1 MVMYLFICLS
11 LYILNNLTNSL
22 YLTNTNY
29 KIIIS
34 LIKNPSTSLYQRE
47 KINKIMYHSYENW
60 AVSKAIEFKK
70 KHNYKCRDIQ
80 NAELFLYTKYALYK
94 SIVKYNGQI
103 PFINYS
109 TIYISASLNDAITD
123 RFSLSILPKSYRKKS
138 KANFTL
144 DEKNSYNKLL
154 HVRMVDSNYDN
165 KLSFLSQDYK
175 KPYEYNEGID
185 KIYYQNKINN
195 IWNMINKFE
204 PFTKR
209 VYHLKYDYEFNK
221 IRTNKE
227 ISVLMACS
235 EEYVRQKLINSQK
248 LETIYESIL

>member
-1 MVMYLFICLS
+1 MQILKYFLS
-11 LYILNNLTNSL
+11 SLLIFNNFTNSL
-22 YLTNTNY
+22 YLTNENY

-34 LIKNPSTSLYQRE
+34 LIKNPLTSFYQRE
-47 KINKIMYHSYENW
+47 KINKIMYHCYENW
-60 AVSKAIEFKK
+60 AVSKAVEFKK

-80 NAELFLYTKYALYK
+80 NTELFLYTKYALYK

-144 DEKNSYNKLL
+144 HEINNYNKLL
-154 HVRMVDSNYDN
+154 HVKIIDSNYDN
-165 KLSFLSQDYK
+165 KLSFLK
-175 KPYEYNEGID
+175 KKEYESSEGID
-185 KIYYQNKINN
+185 TNYYDSKMCEIWNIINN
-195 IWNMINKFE
+195 FD
-204 PFTKR
+204 PFVKR
-209 VYHLKYDYEFNK
+209 IYHLKYDYEFNK

-227 ISVLMACS
+227 ISVLMVCS
-235 EEYVRQKLINSQK
+235 EEYIRKKLTDSQK
-248 LETIYESIL
+248 LESIYESIL

>member
-1 MVMYLFICLS
+1 MQILRYLLS
-11 LYILNNLTNSL
+11 SLLIFNKFTNSL
-22 YLTNTNY
+22 YLTNENY

-34 LIKNPSTSLYQRE
+34 LIKNPLTTSYQRE

-60 AVSKAIEFKK
+60 AVKKALEFKQ
-70 KHNYKCRDIQ
+70 KHSYKCRDIQ

-109 TIYISASLNDAITD
+109 MIYISASLNDAITD
-123 RFSLSILPKSYRKKS
+123 RFSLSILPKNYRRKS
-138 KANFTL
+138 KRNFNL
-144 DEKNSYNKLL
+144 DEINNYNRLL
-154 HVRMVDSNYDN
+154 HVKMIDSNYDN
-165 KLSFLSQDYK
+165 KLSFLK
-175 KPYEYNEGID
+175 KKGYESSEGID
-185 KIYYQNKINN
+185 KNYYDSKMNSIWNVINN
-195 IWNMINKFE
+195 FD

-209 VYHLKYDYEFNK
+209 VYQLKYDYEFNK
-221 IRTNKE
+221 IRTNKA
-227 ISVLMACS
+227 ICHLRACS

>member
-1 MVMYLFICLS
+1 MQISRYFLSCL
-11 LYILNNLTNSL
+11 LILNKFITSL
-22 YLTNTNY
+22 YLTNENY

-34 LIKNPSTSLYQRE
+34 LIKNPSTTSHQRE

-60 AVSKAIEFKK
+60 AVKKAVEFKQ
-70 KHNYKCRDIQ
+70 KHIYKCRDIQ

-94 SIVKYNGQI
+94 SIVKYNGKI

-109 TIYISASLNDAITD
+109 MIYISASLNDAITD

-138 KANFTL
+138 KTNFTSH
-144 DEKNSYNKLL
+144 EINNYNRLL
-154 HVRMVDSNYDN
+154 HVKMIDSNYDN
-165 KLSFLSQDYK
+165 KLSFLK
-175 KPYEYNEGID
+175 KKGDESSEGINTN
-185 KIYYQNKINN
+185 YYDSKMYEIWNIINN
-195 IWNMINKFE
+195 FD

-209 VYHLKYDYEFNK
+209 VYQLKYDYEFNK

-227 ISVLMACS
+227 ISVLMSCS

-248 LETIYESIL
+248 LKAICESI

>member
-1 MVMYLFICLS
+1 MQISRYFLSSLLIYTKFI
-11 LYILNNLTNSL
+11 NSL
-22 YLTNTNY
+22 YLTNENY

-34 LIKNPSTSLYQRE
+34 LIKNPLTKSYQRE
-47 KINKIMYHSYENW
+47 KINKIMYYSYENW
-60 AVSKAIEFKK
+60 AVKKAFEFKK
-70 KHNYKCRDIQ
+70 KHSYKCRDIQ

-109 TIYISASLNDAITD
+109 MIYISASLNDAITD
-123 RFSLSILPKSYRKKS
+123 RFSLSILPKNYRRKS
-138 KANFTL
+138 KRNFTL
-144 DEKNSYNKLL
+144 DEINNYNRLL
-154 HVRMVDSNYDN
+154 HVKMIDSNYDN
-165 KLSFLSQDYK
+165 KLSFLK
-175 KPYEYNEGID
+175 KKGYESSEGID
-185 KIYYQNKINN
+185 NNYYDSKMNSIWNIINN
-195 IWNMINKFE
+195 FD

-209 VYHLKYDYEFNK
+209 VYQLKYDYEFNK

-235 EEYVRQKLINSQK
+235 EEYIRKKITDSQK

>member
-1 MVMYLFICLS
+1 MQISKYFLS
-11 LYILNNLTNSL
+11 SLLIFNKFTNSL
-22 YLTNTNY
+22 YLTNENY

-34 LIKNPSTSLYQRE
+34 LIKNPLTTSYQRE

-60 AVSKAIEFKK
+60 AVKKALEFKQ
-70 KHNYKCRDIQ
+70 KHSYKCRDIQ

-109 TIYISASLNDAITD
+109 MIYISASLNDAITD
-123 RFSLSILPKSYRKKS
+123 RFSLSILPKNYRRKS
-138 KANFTL
+138 KRNFNL
-144 DEKNSYNKLL
+144 DEINNYNRLL
-154 HVRMVDSNYDN
+154 HVKMIDSNYDN
-165 KLSFLSQDYK
+165 KLSFLK
-175 KPYEYNEGID
+175 KKGYESSEGID
-185 KIYYQNKINN
+185 NNYYDSKMNSIWNVINN
-195 IWNMINKFE
+195 FD

-209 VYHLKYDYEFNK
+209 IYQLKYDYEFNK

-227 ISVLMACS
+227 ISLLMACS

>member
-1 MVMYLFICLS
+1 MQISKYFLS
-11 LYILNNLTNSL
+11 SLLIFNKFTNSL
-22 YLTNTNY
+22 YLTNENY

-34 LIKNPSTSLYQRE
+34 LIKNPLTTSYQRE

-60 AVSKAIEFKK
+60 AVKKALEFKQ
-70 KHNYKCRDIQ
+70 KHSYKCRDIQ

-109 TIYISASLNDAITD
+109 MIYISASLNDAMTD
-123 RFSLSILPKSYRKKS
+123 RFSLSILPKNYRRKS
-138 KANFTL
+138 KRNFNL
-144 DEKNSYNKLL
+144 DEINNYNRLL
-154 HVRMVDSNYDN
+154 HVKMIDSNYDN
-165 KLSFLSQDYK
+165 KLSFLK
-175 KPYEYNEGID
+175 KKGYESSEGID
-185 KIYYQNKINN
+185 NNYYDSKMNSIWNVINN
-195 IWNMINKFE
+195 FD

-209 VYHLKYDYEFNK
+209 IYQLKYDYEFNK

-235 EEYVRQKLINSQK
+235 EEYIRKKITDSQK

>member
-123 RFSLSILPKSYRKKS
+123 RFSLSILPKNYRRKS
-138 KANFTL
+138 KTNFTL
-144 DEKNSYNKLL
+144 DEINNYNKLL
-154 HVRMVDSNYDN
+154 HVKMIDSNYDN
-165 KLSFLSQDYK
+165 KLSFLNNKQYQYNENIDKKYYDYK
-175 KPYEYNEGID
+175 
-185 KIYYQNKINN
+185 INR
-195 IWNMINKFE
+195 IWNTINKFE

-235 EEYVRQKLINSQK
+235 EEYVRKKLIDSQN
-248 LETIYESIL
+248 LNMIYENIY